1 MQIESLEASAFY
13 KVCTS
18 KYRTSILQKCSTRN
32 DESDEND
39 GRWIMC
45 VPQSRSLG
53 RRITRDDV
61 GTLKRRFFLILYS
74 SISLLIIGLFVCI
87 GLKSTLSLSQYFY
100 LSSIFHWRRIIRDD
114 VDTLKRRFFLFKKQI
129 SILRLLDLIVCRSMN
144 TSIYL
149 SIRSI
154 SMSLIW

>member
-18 KYRTSILQKCSTRN
+18 KYRTSILQKCCSSTKN

-61 GTLKRRFFLILYS
+61 GTLKRRFFIIFYTHLSLSSCLVYLFILMLTVIY
-74 SISLLIIGLFVCI
+74 
-87 GLKSTLSLSQYFY
+87 LSLSQYFY
-100 LSSIFHWRRIIRDD
+100 LSSIFHWRRIIRYD
-114 VDTLKRRFFLFKKQI
+114 VDTLKRRFFFIFKKKTYI
-129 SILRLLDLIVCRSMN
+129 SFTRSHCV
-144 TSIYL
+144 
-149 SIRSI
+149 
-154 SMSLIW
+154 

>member
-18 KYRTSILQKCSTRN
+18 KYRTSILQKYCSSTRN
-32 DESDEND
+32 DESDEKD

-61 GTLKRRFFLILYS
+61 GTLKRRFFFH
-74 SISLLIIGLFVCI
+74 FV
-87 GLKSTLSLSQYFY
+87 L
-100 LSSIFHWRRIIRDD
+100 
-114 VDTLKRRFFLFKKQI
+114 
-129 SILRLLDLIVCRSMN
+129 
-144 TSIYL
+144 IYL
-149 SIRSI
+149 SLNNWSLCVYWFEEYSLSI
-154 SMSLIW
+154 SIFLSLIYISLKKNH

>member
-13 KVCTS
+13 KVCIS
-18 KYRTSILQKCSTRN
+18 KYRTSILQKCCSSTRN

-61 GTLKRRFFLILYS
+61 GTLKRRFLPFFYKNVSKSLYLF
-74 SISLLIIGLFVCI
+74 ISLISCFDMCYKRCVLTFTCMDSDISASGDLV
-87 GLKSTLSLSQYFY
+87 LLERVE
-100 LSSIFHWRRIIRDD
+100 SSVD
-114 VDTLKRRFFLFKKQI
+114 VLPR
-129 SILRLLDLIVCRSMN
+129 
-144 TSIYL
+144 
-149 SIRSI
+149 
-154 SMSLIW
+154 